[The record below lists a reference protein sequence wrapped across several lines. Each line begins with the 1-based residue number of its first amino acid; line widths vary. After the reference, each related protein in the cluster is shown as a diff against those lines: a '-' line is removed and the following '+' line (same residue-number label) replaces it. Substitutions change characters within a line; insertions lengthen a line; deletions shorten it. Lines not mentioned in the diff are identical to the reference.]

1 MTAPV
6 RDMPRIVYRCFL
18 AGTAWILFEQSHS
31 SYTSTIGASMPGK
44 NVVLFGPPGAGKGT
58 QAAKLRDLLNVPHI
72 STGDMFRY
80 HIKNDTDL
88 GKTAREYSSQG
99 KLVPDSVTIA
109 MVRERLAR
117 PDVKDGF
124 LLDGFPR
131 SVPQA
136 EALATILADLS
147 LQLDHVVNIKVADD
161 EVRTRLSK
169 RASIEGRADDAD
181 PKVIRNRID
190 TYKSQ
195 SEPCLTYYRPEGVV
209 RDIDGIGSIDEVF
222 ARIEAVFTI

>member
-1 MTAPV
+1 MA
-6 RDMPRIVYRCFL
+6 
-18 AGTAWILFEQSHS
+18 
-31 SYTSTIGASMPGK
+31 GK

-58 QAAKLRDLLNVPHI
+58 QAVKLRDLLDVPHI

-80 HIKNDTDL
+80 HIKNDTEL
-88 GKTAREYSSQG
+88 GKTAKSYSEKGQ
-99 KLVPDSVTIA
+99 LVPDEVTIA
-109 MVRERLAR
+109 MVKERLSR
-117 PDVKDGF
+117 DDVSGGF

-136 EALATILADLS
+136 EALDKILTE
-147 LQLDHVVNIKVADD
+147 QGKKLDHVVNISVSDD
-161 EVRTRLSK
+161 EIRQRLAK

-181 PKVIRNRID
+181 PAVIQNRID

-195 SEPCLTYYRPEGVV
+195 SEPCLGYYRPQGIV

-222 ARIEAVFTI
+222 DRIQSVFQ